1 MQGVLAVRHPQGA
14 DSSAFPGSVQG
25 YVYRHSRDHLPEK
38 LAQAAQTQETIHA
51 DALWAQAQDLHAKTL
66 AALAR
71 AEKRRDERLLLSAVR
86 ESRSNLELLARLA
99 GELQAAQVQVAVA
112 SLAQG
117 ALDYMGKPFQV
128 EEALARVQ
136 QALEKRRL
144 ILENRDYQFNLEAK
158 VRVQADRIEELFVEG
173 VQALAHALEAKDAE
187 NHVGETAT
195 VCGNV
200 VATNWLFSEPG
211 HPTWLNINRA
221 YPNLRFNVVIWGEQ
235 RRAWPL
241 SGKPEVVYLDRQICV
256 TGLIS
261 SYQTWTQIQDVE
273 KSDIQVIE

>member
-1 MQGVLAVRHPQGA
+1 VLKSVPSHLLPALVLAIGVLVAA
-14 DSSAFPGSVQG
+14 CGSVVPQVDTRSPG
-25 YVYRHSRDHLPEK
+25 ASPGESVS
-38 LAQAAQTQETIHA
+38 AAPSTSPTFGSPPIA
-51 DALWAQAQDLHAKTL
+51 TL
-66 AALAR
+66 APGETSQPTTNPTVQPDATQTTAT
-71 AEKRRDERLLLSAVR
+71 ATPTVPATAPPTPTTAVPTPSPTP
-86 ESRSNLELLARLA
+86 EHPNWPA
-99 GELQAAQVQVAVA
+99 G
-112 SLAQG
+112 
-117 ALDYMGKPFQV
+117 
-128 EEALARVQ
+128 
-136 QALEKRRL
+136 
-144 ILENRDYQFNLEAK
+144 
-158 VRVQADRIEELFVEG
+158 
-173 VQALAHALEAKDAE
+173 ALEAKDAE